1 MKLYIAAVGL
11 TMAGMIGLSAYSGL
25 RISIRHAPWEDTVMM
40 IMLNATTAH
49 LLTEEV
55 VSGDTDESAEVALEM
70 IDSAERHGRLLL
82 EGGES
87 EEWGYIMPLEDAE
100 MRAEI
105 DSVFEKLKTLRNIT
119 IQRFALKENSGP
131 GSEIDQRYDAVFKSL
146 IETTNKVETMLHA
159 YIARELFLFK
169 VIQVILIVS
178 ALLLTAAAGIV
189 FSRYEREKTLNTQ
202 KLQESARDL
211 EEEVTEKEAAE
222 ENLQKSLDRSE
233 RSRQEA
239 MVEKYK
245 AEKFARKA
253 GEANVAKSEFLASM
267 SHEIR
272 TPMNAII
279 GMADLLS
286 ETELSDEQKE
296 YTNTFRNAGENLLH
310 IINDILDLSKIE
322 AGEFQLEYIP
332 FNLAEV
338 LEYSGEMMSFRAQEK
353 NLELAISY
361 TPEVH
366 NYLIGDAT
374 RLRQVILNLVSNAIK
389 FTEKGEII
397 VSVETELTG
406 ENTAGLLFSIKD
418 TGIGIPPE
426 KQMLIFEN
434 FSQADSSTTRKY
446 GGTGLG
452 LTISKQIV
460 DLMDGSIWVESVEG
474 VGSVF
479 YFTAKFEIDR
489 DQVKKAKYELDLK
502 NKKVLIVDDNATN
515 RMILR
520 KTLTHWGAIPSESA
534 DGKSCL
540 TELEKAK
547 ESGLPYELVLL
558 DFNMPGMDGLEA
570 AERIMNDLGLDTPII
585 LLTSS
590 GTGIYSMTKTGKS
603 GIAEYLSKPVKKSE
617 LIRKIASALGGT
629 GSEKAKAAA
638 VVQPEPEENGRPLKI
653 LLAEDNIDNSNLILA
668 YLKNSSYSI
677 DIAENGQIAIDKFIA
692 GNYDLVF
699 MDIEMPVMDG
709 FNATKKIRDWE
720 TENDQTPTP
729 IIALTAHAL
738 KEHEEKSLKAGC
750 NRHITKPIRKAKL
763 LETINEYAAHSHR
776 EI

>member
-1 MKLYIAAVGL
+1 
-11 TMAGMIGLSAYSGL
+11 
-25 RISIRHAPWEDTVMM
+25 
-40 IMLNATTAH
+40 
-49 LLTEEV
+49 
-55 VSGDTDESAEVALEM
+55 
-70 IDSAERHGRLLL
+70 
-82 EGGES
+82 
-87 EEWGYIMPLEDAE
+87 
-100 MRAEI
+100 
-105 DSVFEKLKTLRNIT
+105 
-119 IQRFALKENSGP
+119 
-131 GSEIDQRYDAVFKSL
+131 
-146 IETTNKVETMLHA
+146 
-159 YIARELFLFK
+159 
-169 VIQVILIVS
+169 
-178 ALLLTAAAGIV
+178 
-189 FSRYEREKTLNTQ
+189 
-202 KLQESARDL
+202 
-211 EEEVTEKEAAE
+211 
-222 ENLQKSLDRSE
+222 
-233 RSRQEA
+233 
-239 MVEKYK
+239 
-245 AEKFARKA
+245 
-253 GEANVAKSEFLASM
+253 
-267 SHEIR
+267 
-272 TPMNAII
+272 
-279 GMADLLS
+279 
-286 ETELSDEQKE
+286 
-296 YTNTFRNAGENLLH
+296 
-310 IINDILDLSKIE
+310 
-322 AGEFQLEYIP
+322 
-332 FNLAEV
+332 
-338 LEYSGEMMSFRAQEK
+338 
-353 NLELAISY
+353 
-361 TPEVH
+361 
-366 NYLIGDAT
+366 
-374 RLRQVILNLVSNAIK
+374 
-389 FTEKGEII
+389 
-397 VSVETELTG
+397 
-406 ENTAGLLFSIKD
+406 
-418 TGIGIPPE
+418 
-426 KQMLIFEN
+426 
-434 FSQADSSTTRKY
+434 
-446 GGTGLG
+446 
-452 LTISKQIV
+452 
-460 DLMDGSIWVESVEG
+460 MDGSIWVESVEG